1 MRLPKRAILSNTPR
15 LIVMLGKMHG
25 VCCVMCGHYEPTVK
39 AWNRARR
46 GQACK
51 KNKQNPTPKPENSS
65 SIFQSLTIKF
75 ENWRTNLCFR
85 REE

>member
-1 MRLPKRAILSNTPR
+1 MKEKQVEILLPEVRERISCIWKAIPQHHPR

-46 GQACK
+46 GQA
-51 KNKQNPTPKPENSS
+51 
-65 SIFQSLTIKF
+65 
-75 ENWRTNLCFR
+75 
-85 REE
+85 